1 MFFLF
6 FLSKFYIIFL
16 ISNKGNIEYLRDLK
30 QQGIYIISMV
40 KTNSAA
46 RFIKKVNK
54 STMPVIYSKDKSGN
68 VKTEIYGELIE
79 DKVYGK
85 KSRVLVC
92 YNPDLM
98 EQKCDNL
105 DRKVDMVTQMVENG
119 GTLEEVN
126 ELMRL
131 FNLF

>member
-1 MFFLF
+1 
-6 FLSKFYIIFL
+6 
-16 ISNKGNIEYLRDLK
+16 
-30 QQGIYIISMV
+30 MV